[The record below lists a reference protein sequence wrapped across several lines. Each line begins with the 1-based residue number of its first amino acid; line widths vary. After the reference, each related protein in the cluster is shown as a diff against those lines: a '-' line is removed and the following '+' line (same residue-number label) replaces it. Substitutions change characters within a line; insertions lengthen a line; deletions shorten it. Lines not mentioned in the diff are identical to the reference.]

1 MADDDDDPRRMEVAP
16 SARDTLRR
24 IYHRLPQPPHSNY
37 TFRRV
42 DPFAL
47 LADNAVVFNIG
58 SKDTPLQLPRGIR
71 MVTVDIDPSVR
82 PDIVADAHDLHMI
95 PSGSA
100 DGILVISVLHHCKK
114 PWVVVPELYR
124 ILKPGGIIY
133 ANIPFMFPF
142 HVDQDDYWRVSHHGV
157 DVLFEQFAKIDS
169 GYNRGPASSM
179 TELLVHFNALLF
191 SFGSR
196 TLYGINVDLFR
207 WLLFWVKYLDVLLAK
222 HPAAHVIYTGTYF
235 LGRKG
240 AQA

>member
-1 MADDDDDPRRMEVAP
+1 MVP
-16 SARDTLRR
+16 SRADTLRR
-24 IYHRLPQPPHSNY
+24 FYHRLPRPPHSNY

-42 DPFAL
+42 DPLAL

-71 MVTVDIDPSVR
+71 MVTVDIDPGVR

-95 PSGSA
+95 PNESA
-100 DGILVISVLHHCKK
+100 DGVLVISVLHHCKK

-142 HVDQDDYWRVSHHGV
+142 HVDPDDYWRVSHHGV
-157 DVLFEQFAKIDS
+157 EVLFEQFDKIDS

-240 AQA
+240 APA